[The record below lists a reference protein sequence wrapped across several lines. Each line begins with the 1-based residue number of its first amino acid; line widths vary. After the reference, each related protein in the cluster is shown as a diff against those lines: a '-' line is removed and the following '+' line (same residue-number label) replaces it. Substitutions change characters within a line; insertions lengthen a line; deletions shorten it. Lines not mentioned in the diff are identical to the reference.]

1 MLKNCFQCFELN
13 LFMINRGI
21 EEKHV
26 TSTAQWYKPT
36 TLERSRGASLSSLN
50 ELDCYEDVTIKVR
63 TNH

>member
-1 MLKNCFQCFELN
+1 
-13 LFMINRGI
+13 MINRGI

-63 TNH
+63 TNY